1 MTPTQNFMLSS
12 NFALVFQNFQAR
24 KSTVCFSM
32 LDCSF
37 FSFFFLRVSKFPRAK
52 WTFLARP
59 EMPTTSEI
67 ASEIGALADVE
78 GRVARPSA
86 AIPPVDPKAAVA
98 LNCQA
103 RKSTFILCNT

>member
-1 MTPTQNFMLSS
+1 
-12 NFALVFQNFQAR
+12 
-24 KSTVCFSM
+24 
-32 LDCSF
+32 
-37 FSFFFLRVSKFPRAK
+37 
-52 WTFLARP
+52 
-59 EMPTTSEI
+59 MPTTSEI

-103 RKSTFILCNT
+103 RKSTFILCNTWLHFHNVFYNA